1 MLKAWH
7 LPVAPFIKVQ
17 QDRLFITLW
26 LSGESLPQRITLR
39 AEEDNEELSLPMQRL
54 RQAPQP
60 GVVAWRGEI
69 SLASGQP
76 RRRYSFKLLWADH
89 QRWFT
94 PQGFTRFPPARLEQF
109 AIDLPDAGP
118 QWVADQVFYQI
129 FPDRFARSAARDAD
143 QDAVYYHHAAGREI
157 VRKAWDDPLTGEA
170 GGSTFYGGDLDGIS
184 EKLPYLKQ
192 LGVTALY
199 LNPVFAAPSVH
210 KYDTEDY
217 RRVDPQF
224 GGDAA
229 LLRLRHNTQRA
240 GMRMIL
246 DGVFNHTGDS
256 HPWFDRHQQGS
267 GGAGH
272 DPDSPW
278 RDWFTFS
285 EEGQAHNWLGY
296 ASLPKL
302 DYRSTSLVNEI
313 YAGEDSIVRHWLKA
327 PWSMDGWRLDVVHM
341 LGEGGGARNNLQHI
355 AGITQAAKQAQP
367 EAFVFGEHFGDA
379 RQWLQ
384 ADAEDAAMNYR
395 GFTFPIWGFLAN
407 TDISYDPQKIDAQTC
422 MAWMDNYRAGLS
434 HQQQLRMFN
443 QLDSHDTARFKSLL
457 GKDVARLPL
466 AVVWLFS
473 WPGVPCIY
481 YGDEVGVDGNNDPFC
496 RKPFPWDPA
505 LQDTQL
511 LALYQRMAKLRKA
524 HQALRYGGCQV
535 IYAEDNVVVFVRVYK
550 QQRVLVAINRGEA
563 CEVVIEDSPLLN
575 VAGLDAAGGR
585 RRLPGRG
592 ADPPGHL
599 RQRLVR
605 PLMVELAQQVAA
617 EERLPPPALSQ
628 PIIPAAPGHIGNI
641 LFPPA
646 GDAFLHQTAFYQP
659 RASDM
664 ARQKAA
670 AQPGAQ

>member
-7 LPVAPFIKVQ
+7 LPVAPFIKEQ
-17 QDRLFITLW
+17 QERLVITLW
-26 LSGESLPQRITLR
+26 LSGETMPQRITLR

-54 RQAPQP
+54 RQSPHAD
-60 GVVAWRGEI
+60 VVAWRGEI
-69 SLASGQP
+69 NLMNGQP
-76 RRRYSFKLLWADH
+76 RRRYSFKLLWADR
-89 QRWFT
+89 QLWFT
-94 PQGFTRFPPARLEQF
+94 PQGFQRFPPARLEQF
-109 AIDLPDAGP
+109 AVDVPDSGP
-118 QWVADQVFYQI
+118 QWVPDQVFYQI
-129 FPDRFARSAARDAD
+129 FPDRFARSEAREAG
-143 QDAVYYHHAAGREI
+143 QDEVYYHHAAGQDI
-157 VRKAWDDPLTGEA
+157 VLKAWDEPLTGEA

-199 LNPVFAAPSVH
+199 LNPVLVAPSVH
-210 KYDTEDY
+210 KYDTADY

-229 LLRLRHNTQRA
+229 LLRLRHNTQRE
-240 GMRMIL
+240 GMRLIL

-256 HPWFDRHQQGS
+256 HPWFDRHQQAS
-267 GGAGH
+267 NGACH
-272 DPDSPW
+272 QPDSPW
-278 RDWFTFS
+278 REWFNFS
-285 EEGQAHNWLGY
+285 PDGVAHNWLGY

-302 DYRSTSLVNEI
+302 DYRSSSLVNEI
-313 YAGEDSIVRHWLKA
+313 YAGEDSVVRHWLKA

-341 LGEGGGARNNLQHI
+341 LGEDGGARNNLRHI
-355 AGITQAAKQAQP
+355 AGITQAAKREQP

-395 GFTFPIWGFLAN
+395 GFSFPLWGFLAN
-407 TDISYDPQKIDAQTC
+407 TDISYDPQHIDAQTC

-466 AVVWLFS
+466 AVVWLFC

-505 LQDTQL
+505 LQDENL
-511 LALYQRMAKLRKA
+511 LALYKRMTTLRKG

-550 QQRVLVAINRGEA
+550 QQRVLVAINRGHA
-563 CEVVIEDSPLLN
+563 CEVVIDASPLLE
-575 VAGLDAAGGR
+575 GKTW
-585 RRLPGRG
+585 
-592 ADPPGHL
+592 
-599 RQRLVR
+599 QRK
-605 PLMVELAQQVAA
+605 E
-617 EERLPPPALSQ
+617 
-628 PIIPAAPGHIGNI
+628 G
-641 LFPPA
+641 A
-646 GDAFLHQTAFYQP
+646 GDMHDDVLSLPTIS
-659 RASDM
+659 ASVWCS
-664 ARQKAA
+664 R
-670 AQPGAQ
+670 

>member
-118 QWVADQVFYQI
+118 QWVAAQVFYQI

-157 VRKAWDDPLTGEA
+157 VRKAWDEPLTGEA
-170 GGSTFYGGDLDGIS
+170 GGSTFYGGDLDGVS

-272 DPDSPW
+272 YPDSPW

-355 AGITQAAKQAQP
+355 AGITQAAKQTQP

-524 HQALRYGGCQV
+524 QQALRYGGCKV

-575 VAGLDAAGGR
+575 VAGWALLEGAGAFQDGVLTLPAISASVWSGR
-585 RRLPGRG
+585 
-592 ADPPGHL
+592 
-599 RQRLVR
+599 
-605 PLMVELAQQVAA
+605 
-617 EERLPPPALSQ
+617 
-628 PIIPAAPGHIGNI
+628 
-641 LFPPA
+641 
-646 GDAFLHQTAFYQP
+646 
-659 RASDM
+659 
-664 ARQKAA
+664 
-670 AQPGAQ
+670 

>member
-7 LPVAPFIKVQ
+7 LPVAPFIKEQ
-17 QDRLFITLW
+17 PERLIITLW
-26 LSGESLPQRITLR
+26 LSGEDLPPRVTLR
-39 AEEDNEELSLPMQRL
+39 AEEDNEELSLPMRRL
-54 RQAPQP
+54 GQEPHP

-69 SLASGQP
+69 SLVNGLP
-76 RRRYSFKLLWADH
+76 RRRYSFKLLWADR
-89 QRWFT
+89 QLWFT
-94 PQGFTRFPPARLEQF
+94 PQGFNRFPPARLEQF
-109 AIDLPDAGP
+109 AVDMPDSGP

-129 FPDRFARSAARDAD
+129 FPDRFARSQSRNAG
-143 QDAVYYHHAAGREI
+143 QDDVYYHHAAGHDI
-157 VRKAWDDPLTGEA
+157 VRKAWDEPLTGEA

-199 LNPVFAAPSVH
+199 LNPVFVAPSVH

-229 LLRLRHNTQRA
+229 LLRLRHNTQKE
-240 GMRMIL
+240 GMRLIL
-246 DGVFNHTGDS
+246 DGVFNHSGDS
-256 HPWFDRHQQGS
+256 HAWFDRHQRGS
-267 GGAGH
+267 GGACH
-272 DPDSPW
+272 NADSPW
-278 RDWFTFS
+278 RDWYNFS
-285 EEGQAHNWLGY
+285 PEGIAHDWLGY

-302 DYRSTSLVNEI
+302 DYRSATLIDEI
-313 YAGEDSIVRHWLKA
+313 YGGEDSVVRHWLKA

-341 LGEGGGARNNLQHI
+341 LGEAGGARNNLQHV
-355 AGITQAAKQAQP
+355 AAITRSAKAARS

-466 AVVWLFS
+466 AVVWLFT

-481 YGDEVGVDGNNDPFC
+481 YGDEVGLDGNNDPFC
-496 RKPFPWDPA
+496 RKPFPWQPEK
-505 LQDTQL
+505 QDANL
-511 LALYQRMAKLRKA
+511 LALYQRLATLR
-524 HQALRYGGCQV
+524 HQSQALRHGGCQV
-535 IYAEDNVVVFVRVYK
+535 IYAEDNVVVFVRVLNR
-550 QQRVLVAINRGEA
+550 QRVLVAINRGHA
-563 CEVVIEDSPLLN
+563 CEVVLPASPLLSVSQWQHKEGN
-575 VAGLDAAGGR
+575 GMLADDILT
-585 RRLPGRG
+585 LP
-592 ADPPGHL
+592 AISASVWSGH
-599 RQRLVR
+599 
-605 PLMVELAQQVAA
+605 
-617 EERLPPPALSQ
+617 
-628 PIIPAAPGHIGNI
+628 
-641 LFPPA
+641 
-646 GDAFLHQTAFYQP
+646 
-659 RASDM
+659 
-664 ARQKAA
+664 
-670 AQPGAQ
+670 

>member
-69 SLASGQP
+69 SLSSGQP

-118 QWVADQVFYQI
+118 QWVVDQVFYQI
-129 FPDRFARSAARDAD
+129 FPDRFARSAAREAD

-157 VRKAWDDPLTGEA
+157 VRKAWDEPLTGEA

-272 DPDSPW
+272 YPDSPW

-355 AGITQAAKQAQP
+355 AGITQAAKQTQP

-384 ADAEDAAMNYR
+384 ADAEDSAMNYR

-422 MAWMDNYRAGLS
+422 MAWMDSYRAGLS

-524 HQALRYGGCQV
+524 QQALRYGGCQV

-575 VAGLDAAGGR
+575 VAGWTLLEGAGAFQDGVLTLPAISASVWSGR
-585 RRLPGRG
+585 
-592 ADPPGHL
+592 
-599 RQRLVR
+599 
-605 PLMVELAQQVAA
+605 
-617 EERLPPPALSQ
+617 
-628 PIIPAAPGHIGNI
+628 
-641 LFPPA
+641 
-646 GDAFLHQTAFYQP
+646 
-659 RASDM
+659 
-664 ARQKAA
+664 
-670 AQPGAQ
+670 

>member
-1 MLKAWH
+1 MMLKAWH
-7 LPVAPFIKVQ
+7 LPVAPFIKEQ
-17 QDRLFITLW
+17 QERLVITLW
-26 LSGESLPQRITLR
+26 LSGETMPQRITLR

-54 RQAPQP
+54 RQSPHAD
-60 GVVAWRGEI
+60 VVAWRGEI
-69 SLASGQP
+69 NLMNGQP
-76 RRRYSFKLLWADH
+76 RRRYSFKLLWADR
-89 QRWFT
+89 QLWFT
-94 PQGFTRFPPARLEQF
+94 PQGFQRFPPARLEQF
-109 AIDLPDAGP
+109 AVDVPDSGP
-118 QWVADQVFYQI
+118 QWVPDQVFYQI
-129 FPDRFARSAARDAD
+129 FPDRFARSEAREAG
-143 QDAVYYHHAAGREI
+143 QDEVYYHHAAGQDI
-157 VRKAWDDPLTGEA
+157 VLKAWDEPLTGEA

-199 LNPVFAAPSVH
+199 LNPVFVAPSVH
-210 KYDTEDY
+210 KYDTADY

-229 LLRLRHNTQRA
+229 LLRLRHNTQRE
-240 GMRMIL
+240 GMRLIL

-256 HPWFDRHQQGS
+256 HPWFDRHQQAS
-267 GGAGH
+267 NGACH
-272 DPDSPW
+272 QPDSPW
-278 RDWFTFS
+278 REWFNFS
-285 EEGQAHNWLGY
+285 PDGVAHNWLGY

-302 DYRSTSLVNEI
+302 DYRSSSLVNEI
-313 YAGEDSIVRHWLKA
+313 YAGEDSVVRHWLKA

-341 LGEGGGARNNLQHI
+341 LGEDGGARNNLRHI
-355 AGITQAAKQAQP
+355 AGITQAAKREQP

-395 GFTFPIWGFLAN
+395 GFTFPLWGFLAN
-407 TDISYDPQKIDAQTC
+407 TDISYDPQHIDAQTC

-466 AVVWLFS
+466 AVVWLFC

-505 LQDTQL
+505 LQDENL
-511 LALYQRMAKLRKA
+511 LALYKRMTTLRKG

-550 QQRVLVAINRGEA
+550 QQRVLVAINRGHA
-563 CEVVIEDSPLLN
+563 CEVVIDASPLLEGKTWQRKEG
-575 VAGLDAAGGR
+575 AGEMHDDVLS
-585 RRLPGRG
+585 LP
-592 ADPPGHL
+592 AI
-599 RQRLVR
+599 
-605 PLMVELAQQVAA
+605 
-617 EERLPPPALSQ
+617 S
-628 PIIPAAPGHIGNI
+628 
-641 LFPPA
+641 
-646 GDAFLHQTAFYQP
+646 
-659 RASDM
+659 ASVWCS
-664 ARQKAA
+664 R
-670 AQPGAQ
+670 

>member
-1 MLKAWH
+1 M
-7 LPVAPFIKVQ
+7 
-17 QDRLFITLW
+17 
-26 LSGESLPQRITLR
+26 
-39 AEEDNEELSLPMQRL
+39 
-54 RQAPQP
+54 
-60 GVVAWRGEI
+60 
-69 SLASGQP
+69 
-76 RRRYSFKLLWADH
+76 
-89 QRWFT
+89 
-94 PQGFTRFPPARLEQF
+94 
-109 AIDLPDAGP
+109 
-118 QWVADQVFYQI
+118 
-129 FPDRFARSAARDAD
+129 
-143 QDAVYYHHAAGREI
+143 
-157 VRKAWDDPLTGEA
+157 RKAWDDPLTGEA

-422 MAWMDNYRAGLS
+422 MVWMDNYRAGLS

-563 CEVVIEDSPLLN
+563 CEVVIEDSPLLD
-575 VAGLDAAGGR
+575 VGAWTLQEGAGAFHDGVLTLPAISACVWSGR
-585 RRLPGRG
+585 
-592 ADPPGHL
+592 
-599 RQRLVR
+599 
-605 PLMVELAQQVAA
+605 
-617 EERLPPPALSQ
+617 
-628 PIIPAAPGHIGNI
+628 
-641 LFPPA
+641 
-646 GDAFLHQTAFYQP
+646 
-659 RASDM
+659 
-664 ARQKAA
+664 
-670 AQPGAQ
+670 

>member
-7 LPVAPFIKVQ
+7 LPVAPFIKEQ
-17 QDRLFITLW
+17 QERLVITLW
-26 LSGESLPQRITLR
+26 LSGETMPQRITLR

-54 RQAPQP
+54 RQSPHAD
-60 GVVAWRGEI
+60 VVAWRGEI
-69 SLASGQP
+69 NLMNGQP
-76 RRRYSFKLLWADH
+76 RRRYSFKLLWADR
-89 QRWFT
+89 QLWFT
-94 PQGFTRFPPARLEQF
+94 PQGFQRFPPARLEQF
-109 AIDLPDAGP
+109 AVDVPDRGP
-118 QWVADQVFYQI
+118 QWVPDQVFYQI
-129 FPDRFARSAARDAD
+129 FPDRFARSEAREAG
-143 QDAVYYHHAAGREI
+143 QDEVYYHHAAGQDI
-157 VRKAWDDPLTGEA
+157 VLKAWDEPLTGEA

-199 LNPVFAAPSVH
+199 LNPVFVAPSVH
-210 KYDTEDY
+210 KYDTADY

-229 LLRLRHNTQRA
+229 LLRLRHNTQRE
-240 GMRMIL
+240 GMRLIL

-256 HPWFDRHQQGS
+256 HPWFDRHQQAS
-267 GGAGH
+267 NGACH
-272 DPDSPW
+272 QPDSPW
-278 RDWFTFS
+278 REWFNFS
-285 EEGQAHNWLGY
+285 PDGVAHNWLGY

-302 DYRSTSLVNEI
+302 DYRSSSLVNEI
-313 YAGEDSIVRHWLKA
+313 YAGEDSVVRHWLKA

-341 LGEGGGARNNLQHI
+341 LGEGGGARNNLRHI
-355 AGITQAAKQAQP
+355 AGITQAAKREQP

-395 GFTFPIWGFLAN
+395 GFTFPLWGFLAN
-407 TDISYDPQKIDAQTC
+407 TDISYDPQHIDAQTC

-466 AVVWLFS
+466 AVVWLFC

-505 LQDTQL
+505 LQDENL
-511 LALYQRMAKLRKA
+511 LALYKRMTTLRKG

-550 QQRVLVAINRGEA
+550 QQRVLVAINRGHA
-563 CEVVIEDSPLLN
+563 CEVVIDASPLLEGKTWQRKEG
-575 VAGLDAAGGR
+575 AGEMHDDVLS
-585 RRLPGRG
+585 LP
-592 ADPPGHL
+592 AI
-599 RQRLVR
+599 
-605 PLMVELAQQVAA
+605 
-617 EERLPPPALSQ
+617 S
-628 PIIPAAPGHIGNI
+628 
-641 LFPPA
+641 
-646 GDAFLHQTAFYQP
+646 
-659 RASDM
+659 ASVWCS
-664 ARQKAA
+664 R
-670 AQPGAQ
+670 

>member
-94 PQGFTRFPPARLEQF
+94 PQGFTRFPPARLEQS

-355 AGITQAAKQAQP
+355 AGITQAAKQAQQ

-575 VAGLDAAGGR
+575 VAGWTLQEGAGAFQDGVLTLPAISANVWSGR
-585 RRLPGRG
+585 
-592 ADPPGHL
+592 
-599 RQRLVR
+599 
-605 PLMVELAQQVAA
+605 
-617 EERLPPPALSQ
+617 
-628 PIIPAAPGHIGNI
+628 
-641 LFPPA
+641 
-646 GDAFLHQTAFYQP
+646 
-659 RASDM
+659 
-664 ARQKAA
+664 
-670 AQPGAQ
+670 